1 MIMRM
6 DEIFKPQKLED
17 WPSKKVGPHI
27 NFPLFGM
34 QLKMSQSSSAQHYLH
49 SCLSPLR
56 SQLPLP
62 VRKKRGRVR
71 GNTSI
76 IHAVLKYMIK
86 NGALNPVLKELLAV
100 CVLPT
105 QLIAIRHTMTRPRKN
120 FLLVDKELGFF
131 RTAVVRLTLSDGE
144 YTLVL
149 SSESVCAFISS
160 AATMPV
166 PVREYVQCTL
176 YIRYKM

>member
-1 MIMRM
+1 MNEPKYIY
-6 DEIFKPQKLED
+6 
-17 WPSKKVGPHI
+17 
-27 NFPLFGM
+27 
-34 QLKMSQSSSAQHYLH
+34 SSARHYLH

-166 PVREYVQCTL
+166 TVYNVHQT
-176 YIRYKM
+176 